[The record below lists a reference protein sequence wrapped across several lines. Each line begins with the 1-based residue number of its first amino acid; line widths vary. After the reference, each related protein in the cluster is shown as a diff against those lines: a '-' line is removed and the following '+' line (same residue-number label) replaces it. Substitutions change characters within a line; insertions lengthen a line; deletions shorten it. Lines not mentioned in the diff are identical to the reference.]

1 MLHPDDFAHRYIQI
15 NGIRMHYAQA
25 GTGEQ
30 PIIFLHGFPEC
41 WWSWRHQLALFR
53 SDLGARF
60 TAIAP
65 DLRGYNETDRPAWG
79 YELDV
84 LVNDVVSLIRE
95 LGHTRAIIVGH
106 DWGGIIAWSLAIAY
120 PHRVERLIAMNTP
133 HPARFAEELRHNWRQ
148 WLRSW
153 YAAFFQLPF
162 LPEAV
167 LRAHDYALIEW
178 IFRGTA
184 VDKECFTD
192 ADIRIFKSAI
202 ARPGALTAA
211 LNYYR
216 MLVREGDRGMFSGTG
231 MKVHVPTLMIW
242 GEEEAAMGKELT
254 YGTERFVP
262 DLRILYI
269 PRCSHWVQQEFP
281 AEVNSAMLEF
291 LSGLL

>member
-1 MLHPDDFAHRYIQI
+1 
-15 NGIRMHYAQA
+15 MHYAQA

-65 DLRGYNETDRPAWG
+65 DLRGYNETDKPAWG

-167 LRAHDYALIEW
+167 LRAHDYALIDCGLELLSY
-178 IFRGTA
+178 A
-184 VDKECFTD
+184 
-192 ADIRIFKSAI
+192 
-202 ARPGALTAA
+202 GA
-211 LNYYR
+211 
-216 MLVREGDRGMFSGTG
+216 
-231 MKVHVPTLMIW
+231 
-242 GEEEAAMGKELT
+242 
-254 YGTERFVP
+254 
-262 DLRILYI
+262 
-269 PRCSHWVQQEFP
+269 
-281 AEVNSAMLEF
+281 
-291 LSGLL
+291 